1 MAGKKEEDT
10 VWIGAPEAVEVLSRV
25 NHRPIHPN
33 YLSILGRNGRI
44 ARKQV
49 DGRTYL
55 YSKQDAEG
63 IHIIER
69 KGAGRKKREPLEEDT
84 AKRPAVKIDE
94 AA

>member
-1 MAGKKEEDT
+1 MPRKREEET
-10 VWIGAPEAVEVLSRV
+10 VWIGAPETLEILARV

-33 YLSILGRNGRI
+33 YLSILAKNGRI

-63 IHIIER
+63 VHIIER
-69 KGAGRKKREPLEEDT
+69 KGAGRKKRNTDEDT
-84 AKRPAVKIDE
+84 AKRPAIKPEQE